1 MSMRKP
7 GIFRDV
13 LLITVA
19 LVLTGKPGILYRSIE
34 LIRAVAAGAELTVLP
49 SDVPRAVDKQHAVV
63 RTARRIGAIGRF
75 GLTAGRPGPGHQ
87 RQFTDALCVVG
98 ADDGR
103 RREVR
108 GAPAKLPD
116 DIAAAVD
123 FNHTIVELVGDE
135 VVAGLVEL
143 AVVGEH
149 ATRNSGERSHGNQET
164 ENYTPLLEIHC
175 SSSSC

>member
-1 MSMRKP
+1 MSMRNP

-19 LVLTGKPGILYRSIE
+19 LVLTGKPGILYRSVE
-34 LIRAVAAGAELTVLP
+34 RIRAVAAGAELSVLP
-49 SDVPRAVDKQHAVV
+49 NDVPRAVDQQHAVV
-63 RTARRIGAIGRF
+63 RTARRIGAVGRF

-87 RQFTDALCVVG
+87 RQVTHALCVVG
-98 ADDGR
+98 ANDGR

-108 GAPAKLPD
+108 GTPAKLPD
-116 DIAAAVD
+116 DIAAPID

-149 ATRNSGERSHGNQET
+149 ATRTACDPTHRT
-164 ENYTPLLEIHC
+164 
-175 SSSSC
+175 